1 MKVSLSGL
9 CILTLAVSIFGI
21 ISSAGADDAIQ
32 EAIAIIHPV
41 AGEKVTGVLHIMP
54 TAEGIRIN
62 GSFANLKPGTHGFH
76 VHRYGNCT
84 APNDGSVGPHFSQL
98 EAGKGYRGDLAH
110 IDADAK
116 GEAEYETVAKMLSLS
131 GEYGIIGRAMVVHAV
146 SGEKIGCGVIG
157 IAK

>member
-1 MKVSLSGL
+1 MKLSLSGFF
-9 CILTLAVSIFGI
+9 IVTLAISIFGV
-21 ISSAGADDAIQ
+21 ISSAGADDAVQ
-32 EAIAIIHPV
+32 EAIAIIHPI

-54 TAEGIRIN
+54 AAEGIKISGN
-62 GSFANLKPGTHGFH
+62 FADLNPGTHGFH

-98 EAGKGYRGDLAH
+98 EEGKGYRGDLAH
-110 IDADAK
+110 IDADSK
-116 GEAEYETVAKMLSLS
+116 GGADYETVAKMLSLS
-131 GEYGIIGRAMVVHAV
+131 GKYGIIGRAMVVHAV